1 MSDSPSSPGPG
12 RHGSARHDDR
22 ALLTPDVALGALPDA
37 YTAGFVFTLLSRA
50 PLRGSRERQAHD
62 AADLLLLD
70 TLAGWEETG
79 RRPGRIAVLHDAH
92 GALAL
97 PLLAAGHDVALGLD
111 ESSAAASVEENLT
124 RVRAGLGDGGPG
136 ARPWGTLTVGGVDE
150 QTLDGAE
157 TVLTTLPRSLD
168 ALRLTAARI
177 ARWAD
182 EDVLVLAGGRD
193 KHMSP
198 SMNDVLADCF
208 TTVVPGRGRAKSRVL
223 TARGPR
229 RDAEVPEP
237 QTRSHTVAGL
247 GGLTLVGGA
256 ATFGGAALDP
266 GSRLLLRT
274 LAERRP
280 ALPTPRPSR
289 ITTESGLRVEVPWT
303 PPTPGHPGAAA
314 TGGTGNP
321 DPAGSGAVPD
331 VVDAGCGNGALAVA
345 ACRLWPEALVLAS
358 DQSADAVASARAT
371 AEANGL
377 TDRVRVQQDDALSAV
392 PDASVRLVLLN
403 PPFHDGTAVDPTVAH
418 RMIAAAGRVL
428 APGGQ
433 LWCVWNSHLRH
444 RGVLEAEVGPTRQ
457 VARDR
462 SFTVTV
468 STRP

>member
-1 MSDSPSSPGPG
+1 MSDYPVSPGP
-12 RHGSARHDDR
+12 ARPDDG
-22 ALLTPDVALGALPDA
+22 ALLTPDVALGALPDT
-37 YTAGFVFTLLSRA
+37 YTAGFDFALLSRA
-50 PLRGSRERQAHD
+50 PLHGSRERRPHD

-70 TLAGWEETG
+70 TLAGWEAAG

-97 PLLAAGHDVALGLD
+97 PLLTAGHDVALGLD
-111 ESSAAASVEENLT
+111 EASAAASVAGNLA
-124 RVRAGLGDGGPG
+124 RVRSRRDDRDGV
-136 ARPWGTLTVGGVDE
+136 RPWGTLTVGGVDE
-150 QTLDGAE
+150 QTLAGAE
-157 TVLTTLPRSLD
+157 TVVTTLPRSLD

-177 ARWAD
+177 ARWSD
-182 EDVLVLAGGRD
+182 DDVLVLAGGRD

-223 TARGPR
+223 TALGPR
-229 RDAEVPEP
+229 RDAEVPAP
-237 QTRSHTVAGL
+237 QTRTHTVPGL

-280 ALPTPRPSR
+280 ALPTPRPSHV
-289 ITTESGLRVEVPWT
+289 TTGSGLRVEVPWT
-303 PPTPGHPGAAA
+303 PPASRFPTGSAAPGAEDAETPG
-314 TGGTGNP
+314 
-321 DPAGSGAVPD
+321 AGVVPD

-345 ACRLWPEALVLAS
+345 ACRLWTEAVVLAS
-358 DQSADAVASARAT
+358 DQSADAVASTRAT
-371 AEANGL
+371 AEANEVQ
-377 TDRVRVQQDDALSAV
+377 DRMLVEQDDALSGV

-444 RGVLEAEVGPTRQ
+444 RAVLESTVGPTRQ

-462 SFTVTV
+462 TFTVTV
-468 STRP
+468 STRV